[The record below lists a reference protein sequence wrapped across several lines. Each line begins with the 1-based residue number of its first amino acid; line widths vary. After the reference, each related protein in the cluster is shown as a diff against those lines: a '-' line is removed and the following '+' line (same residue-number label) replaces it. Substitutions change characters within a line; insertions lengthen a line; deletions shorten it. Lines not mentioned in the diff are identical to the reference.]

1 MRVLSTRVAAAALG
15 VALVL
20 GAATPAA
27 ADGGGDRGAST
38 TTVVTTTTP
47 RVGSAAA
54 RHRWQRYQ
62 RSLAA
67 IDQSFIA
74 SVARAEATFRHDLR
88 RARSTADQLVAR
100 AVLRQALA
108 QASADREVE
117 LERLGDPPERPAHT
131 DHTDHTDH
139 AAHAA
144 HVERARGQAVRATA
158 AVK

>member
-131 DHTDHTDH
+131 DHTDHAD
-139 AAHAA
+139 HAA

>member
-131 DHTDHTDH
+131 DH

>member
-131 DHTDHTDH
+131 DH
-139 AAHAA
+139 AA

>member
-139 AAHAA
+139 TA

>member
-131 DHTDHTDH
+131 DHTDH
-139 AAHAA
+139 AA

>member
-131 DHTDHTDH
+131 DHAD
-139 AAHAA
+139 HAA

>member
-139 AAHAA
+139 AAH
-144 HVERARGQAVRATA
+144 VERARGQAVRATA

>member
-139 AAHAA
+139 
-144 HVERARGQAVRATA
+144 VERARGQAVRATA

>member
-131 DHTDHTDH
+131 DHVAHV
-139 AAHAA
+139 AHAA